1 MLPPKSRDHRLRV
14 LENLAKAAAAR
25 EEAARQRGHEPQMRM
40 PLIVEVKSKPTAK
53 QRTRRSPRSRAGQ
66 PKLGDL

>member
-14 LENLAKAAAAR
+14 LENLVKAAAER
-25 EEAARQRGHEPQMRM
+25 EDASRQEPRDPQMRM

-53 QRTRRSPRSRAGQ
+53 QRARRSPRSRAGQ